1 MAHRWNPVRDLMTL
15 QERMNSLFEEAARQ
29 RSGEATA
36 GGGAGGTRADEEAEM
51 ERADWHP
58 SADVYENESEYI
70 IALDLPGI
78 ERNALDVSLDDNRLT
93 IKGERARAETEAEAR
108 RAERPFGRFLRSFT
122 LPTVV
127 DRDGITAD
135 YKDGVLRLR
144 LPKRQEKQ
152 SRRVEIKIS

>member
-1 MAHRWNPVRDLMTL
+1 MTYRWNPMRDLMTL

-29 RSGEATA
+29 RGE
-36 GGGAGGTRADEEAEM
+36 GGAGRPDEEEAEM

-58 SADVYENESEYI
+58 SADVYESDEQYT

-78 ERNALDVSLDDNRLT
+78 EREALDVSLDDDRLT
-93 IKGERARAETEAEAR
+93 IKGERARAEEDANAR

-122 LPTVV
+122 LPSLV
-127 DRDGITAD
+127 DRDRINAD

-144 LPKRQEKQ
+144 LPKRREKQ
-152 SRRVEIKIS
+152 SRRVDIKIS